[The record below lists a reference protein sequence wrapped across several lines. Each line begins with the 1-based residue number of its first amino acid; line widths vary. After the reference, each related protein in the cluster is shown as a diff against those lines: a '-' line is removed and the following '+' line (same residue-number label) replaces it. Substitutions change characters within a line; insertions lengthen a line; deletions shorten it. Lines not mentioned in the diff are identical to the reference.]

1 MPFLVAIPPLVIIGL
16 IVAIGLAVTARPLS
30 EGVTAWLRDAG
41 RVAAFVLGAVG
52 PIAVKLTQWITHNI
66 GAEFRDLERL
76 GVAWFSGLYQW
87 ADLVV
92 TNAIEWPLWLWRLQ
106 RWLLFTEIP
115 RLIRALPHAGTTLL
129 HTVTR
134 QVVRVE
140 RTIVRL
146 PKLTAAQAR
155 ALIAAAVATYVHPYL
170 AQLRWLRAHFV
181 ALTHAIDHALPIPTV
196 PTFPNIWKRIRALE
210 KKLAVPLGIAAVV
223 AALGRLGLGWIRC
236 NKVRQVGRSVCGL
249 DQNLL
254 ESLLLDTLAVF
265 SIVSVV
271 EFANGLRAIED
282 EAVGILHH
290 LIREFPAPPPTPSG

>member
-155 ALIAAAVATYVHPYL
+155 ALISAAVATYVHPYL
-170 AQLRWLRAHFV
+170 AQLRWLRTHFH

-196 PTFPNIWKRIRALE
+196 PTFPNVWKRIRALE

-236 NKVRQVGRSVCGL
+236 NKVRRVGRSVCGF
-249 DQNLL
+249 DD
-254 ESLLLDTLAVF
+254 SLLDSWLLDALAIF
-265 SIVSVV
+265 SLISVV
-271 EFANGLRAIED
+271 EFATELRAIED
-282 EAVGILHH
+282 EAIGIMGKLV
-290 LIREFPAPPPTPSG
+290 REWPA